1 VHDEDRLAKPELLSA
16 WNRSEKRMVVQIL
29 NDESQG
35 RQVQLIYSRA
45 AAVMGPAIE
54 YEVLVNRKKPVHA
67 V

>member
-1 VHDEDRLAKPELLSA
+1 VHDEDGLAKPELLSA